1 MARASKA
8 AVEVQ
13 VAVVPVSVR
22 QDGVNGHPTLMGWPE
37 EDGSWTTGALTG
49 TAADT
54 AQRLLTGCL
63 PPGAQLLQPEPRPV
77 SFVEERRRDGT
88 QLTLVYTA
96 ALPMALCDPEA
107 PDSDRWVA
115 LLHPEEQ
122 KSAARRAGDK
132 MITEVPFAVDILT
145 HWRRALE
152 ETGAALR
159 FLARHW
165 IVPQLRDVYS
175 AVWGYKQDTASF
187 TKWALKNPGALSP
200 LVDGMKND
208 DLTQELAE
216 TLALASELTHHP
228 HPQASQDTRRPAN
241 TSAADMAAWT
251 ALSKT
256 LRPSGVGLMVAAGAV
271 PAVVLAGA
279 AAVVAYR
286 SSRRGAPAKTWYT
299 TREPEPERTKLAHSY
314 PPRPAWLGTGF

>member
-1 MARASKA
+1 VVRASRA
-8 AVEVQ
+8 AVQVQ
-13 VAVVPVSVR
+13 IAVVPVSVR
-22 QDGVNGHPTLMGWPE
+22 QDGVNGNPTLMGWPE
-37 EDGSWTTGALTG
+37 EGGSWATGALAG

-54 AQRLLTGCL
+54 AHRLMTGCL
-63 PPGAQLLQPEPRPV
+63 PPGAQLVRPEPAPIG
-77 SFVEERRRDGT
+77 FLEESRRDGT
-88 QLTLVYTA
+88 RLTLVYTA

-132 MITEVPFAVDILT
+132 MITDVPFAIDVLS
-145 HWRRALE
+145 HWRRTLE

-165 IVPQLRDVYS
+165 IAPQLRDVYS

-187 TKWALKNPGALSP
+187 TKWALRTPGALSP
-200 LVDGMKND
+200 LIERMTG
-208 DLTQELAE
+208 DLTTDVAE
-216 TLALASELTHHP
+216 TLARASELTQHP
-228 HPQASQDTRRPAN
+228 EPRPSQDMPAPAA

-256 LRPSGVGLMVAAGAV
+256 LRPSGVGLMVTSGAV
-271 PAVVLAGA
+271 PTVVLAGA

-286 SSRRGAPAKTWYT
+286 SSSRGAPAKTWYT
-299 TREPEPERTKLAHSY
+299 TRVPEPEKTKLTHSY
-314 PPRPAWLGTGF
+314 PPRPGWLGTGS

>member
-1 MARASKA
+1 MARARSA

-63 PPGAQLLQPEPRPV
+63 PPGAQLLKPETRPV
-77 SFVEERRRDGT
+77 SFVEDRRRDGT

-122 KSAARRAGDK
+122 KSAARKAGDK
-132 MITEVPFAVDILT
+132 MITDVPFAVDILT

-165 IVPQLRDVYS
+165 IVPQLRDVHS

-187 TKWALKNPGALSP
+187 TKWALKSPGALSP
-200 LVDGMKND
+200 LVDEMKNS
-208 DLTQELAE
+208 DLTEELAE
-216 TLALASELTHHP
+216 TLALASEAVHNP
-228 HPQASQDTRRPAN
+228 EASQGARRLAD

-256 LRPSGVGLMVAAGAV
+256 LRPSGIGLIVAAGAV

-299 TREPEPERTKLAHSY
+299 TCVPEPERIKLAHSY
-314 PPRPAWLGTGF
+314 PPRPAWLGAGF